1 MEAPCD
7 NNEGAENEIKNS
19 DNEESQLS
27 EEEEKERQHFI
38 RIINAFK
45 YYKSVDSIIF
55 VSVLVFFFCS

>member
-7 NNEGAENEIKNS
+7 DNEGAENEIKNS

-55 VSVLVFFFCS
+55 V